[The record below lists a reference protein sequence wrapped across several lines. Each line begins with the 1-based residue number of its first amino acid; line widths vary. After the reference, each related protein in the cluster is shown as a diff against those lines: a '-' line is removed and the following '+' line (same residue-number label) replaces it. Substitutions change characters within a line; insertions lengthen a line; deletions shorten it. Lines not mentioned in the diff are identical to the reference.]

1 MADIQP
7 NRTVFFLIIG
17 LGNIGKRHLESL
29 LRVKNSFIYLKDVN
43 EKNLN
48 NILVKYSKKKV
59 KKISNLNEIKTKID
73 LAIIATNS
81 DQRPKSLS
89 ELIKY
94 SKIKNIILEK
104 IVFQKLQ
111 YFEKFLNISKKM
123 KINIFVNHPRRFW
136 KIFQKIKNEIEY
148 NKSNF
153 QIVLKSKDWGICC
166 NSIHFIDLFFFLSF
180 EKINFVNYF
189 NFLQK
194 KIYSSKR
201 KGFCELKGKIN
212 FECNNS
218 NKLVLIDDK
227 KYKKNTLIIKFA
239 NIVYNFET
247 NKNNFTIKK
256 FKNSIIISKKK
267 FVYKIPK
274 QSELTQKY
282 FHYLNHKKLNF
293 LTSLEESYIHHKIF
307 FNSIK
312 DNFGLKDKNLFPI
325 T

>member
-1 MADIQP
+1 MADIQL
-7 NRTVFFLIIG
+7 NKTVFFLIIG

-43 EKNLN
+43 EENIT
-48 NILVKYSKKKV
+48 NILIQYSKKKI

-81 DQRPKSLS
+81 DQRPKALS

-111 YFEKFLNISKKM
+111 YFKKFLNISKKK

-153 QIVLKSKDWGICC
+153 EIAFKSKDWGICC
-166 NSIHFIDLFFFLSF
+166 NSIHFIDLLFFLSF
-180 EKINFVNYF
+180 EKINVVHHY

-194 KIYSSKR
+194 KIYTSKR
-201 KGFCELKGKIN
+201 KGFYELKGKIN
-212 FECNNS
+212 FECNNN
-218 NKLVLIDDK
+218 NKLVLIDDNK
-227 KYKKNTLIIKFA
+227 LKKNIFTIKFA

-247 NKNNFTIKK
+247 NENNFTIQKI
-256 FKNSIIISKKK
+256 KNSITISKEK
-267 FVYKIPK
+267 FIYKIPK

-282 FHYLNHKKLNF
+282 FYCLIHKKLNF
-293 LTSLEESYIHHKIF
+293 LTSLEESYVHHKIF

-312 DNFGLKDKNLFPI
+312 ENFRLKDKNLFPI